1 MIEVPV
7 KMYVANLLKQARE
20 VVRAFALVDGLRK
33 DLVLTTLAD
42 RLETERDEFLA
53 ANKEDVLAVGKL
65 LEGEKDKDRVKAA
78 VDRVRL
84 SEEDIHEAVAR
95 LRRLE
100 AQPNPVGELIEQ
112 HERPNGMQVGQMRV
126 PLGAIGVL
134 SELNPIRSLEILTLC
149 FKAGNV
155 VVFRGI
161 PDWTHTYRIL
171 TDMIREA
178 LAKGD
183 VPAPAITIM
192 ERPEKD
198 GAIEIMRATRS
209 QLDALIV
216 RGGAGLRK
224 TVIET
229 AKIPILC
236 HDGGICHGYIDADAD
251 VAMAQNLIVNGKVQR
266 PSEANALDTVLVH
279 DGIARQ
285 FLPALVRRLLDE
297 FKINVLGC
305 HKTVAMIGP
314 HALSGYRNLT
324 PVQEEDWSKQFVGPT
339 LAVKM
344 VKDMDE
350 ALAHIAQYGLGHTAF
365 IATRDYA
372 RARRFVR
379 EVDASAVLVNASP
392 RLHSGEDFGLEGEVG
407 ISSTRLHA
415 RGPLGV
421 NALTCLKYVVLGS
434 GQLKEPHPVPVAYED
449 AIMLKRY

>member
-1 MIEVPV
+1 MVEVPV
-7 KMYVANLLKQARE
+7 KMYVTNLLKQVRE
-20 VVRAFALVDGLRK
+20 VVRPLSLLDGRSK
-33 DLVLTTLAD
+33 DLVLMALAD
-42 RLETERDEFLA
+42 RLETGSEEFLA
-53 ANKEDVLAVGKL
+53 ANKEDVLVVGKL

-78 VDRVRL
+78 VERVRL
-84 SEEDIHEAVAR
+84 SEEDVRDAVAR
-95 LRRLE
+95 LRRVA

-112 HERPNGMQVGQMRV
+112 HERPNGMLVGQMRV

-155 VVFRGI
+155 SVFRGI

-171 TDMIREA
+171 ADMIRES

-183 VPAPAITIM
+183 VPPAAITIL
-192 ERPEKD
+192 ERPEKE

-224 TVIET
+224 TVTET
-229 AKIPILC
+229 TRIPILC

-251 VAMAQNLIVNGKVQR
+251 VAMAQNLIVSGKVQC
-266 PSEANALDTVLVH
+266 PSEPNALDTVLVH

-297 FKINVLGC
+297 FNVNVLGC

-324 PVQEEDWSKQFVGPT
+324 PVQEDDWTKQFLGPT

-350 ALAHIAQYGLGHTAF
+350 ALTHIATYGLGHTAF

-407 ISSTRLHA
+407 ISSARFHA
-415 RGPLGV
+415 RGPLGMH
-421 NALTCLKYVVLGS
+421 ALTSLKYVVLGS

-449 AIMLKRY
+449 AMMLKRY

>member
-1 MIEVPV
+1 MVEVPV

-20 VVRAFALVDGLRK
+20 AVRALALMDGLRK
-33 DLVLTTLAD
+33 DLVLITLAD
-42 RLETERDEFLA
+42 RLEAGRDEFLA
-53 ANKEDVLAVGKL
+53 ANKEDVLAVGKF

-84 SEEDIHEAVAR
+84 SEEEVTDAVAR
-95 LRRLE
+95 LRHLAVR
-100 AQPNPVGELIEQ
+100 PNPVGELIEQ
-112 HERPNGMQVGQMRV
+112 HERPNGMQVAQMRV

-155 VVFRGI
+155 TVFRGI
-161 PDWTHTYRIL
+161 PDWTHTYRVL
-171 TDMIREA
+171 TQMIREA

-183 VPAPAITIM
+183 VPPPAITIL
-192 ERPEKD
+192 ERPEKE

-224 TVIET
+224 TAIET
-229 AKIPILC
+229 TRIPVIC

-251 VAMAQNLIVNGKVQR
+251 VAMAQNLIVNGKAQR
-266 PSEANALDTVLVH
+266 PSEPNALDTVLVH
-279 DGIARQ
+279 DAIARQ

-297 FKINVLGC
+297 FQINVLGC
-305 HKTVAMIGP
+305 HKTVAMISP
-314 HALSGYRNLT
+314 QALSGYRNLT
-324 PVQEEDWSKQFVGPT
+324 PVQEDDWTRQFLGPT

-350 ALAHIAQYGLGHTAF
+350 ALAHIAQFGLGHTAF

-392 RLHSGEDFGLEGEVG
+392 RLHSGEDLGLEGEVG
-407 ISSTRLHA
+407 LSNARLHA

-421 NALTCLKYVVLGS
+421 HALTCLKYVVLGS
-434 GQLKEPHPVPVAYED
+434 GQLKEPHPVPATYED